1 MRARRLLATSLLLE
15 RLSARQAG
23 QQRLLRGQG
32 FFDDSAQITPF
43 FVLIRVRTGCSGA
56 DSLTGERDPRT

>member
-23 QQRLLRGQG
+23 QQRLLHGQG
-32 FFDDSAQITPF
+32 FFDDNAQITPF
-43 FVLIRVRTGCSGA
+43 LR
-56 DSLTGERDPRT
+56 

>member
-1 MRARRLLATSLLLE
+1 MRAWRLLATSLLLE

-32 FFDDSAQITPF
+32 FFDDNAQITPF
-43 FVLIRVRTGCSGA
+43 LR
-56 DSLTGERDPRT
+56 